1 MTERNPMTLRPTLAL
16 AAVLLLAGAAHAQ
29 QAQVGITIDG
39 PPLPGLFGRVQIG
52 ANLPLPPVYLPRPV
66 VVAPPPVAV
75 VAPREPLYLWVPP
88 GHRKDWKRHCG
99 AYDACGRPVYFVQER
114 WVREHEPHR
123 FEKKRGRGHDDD
135 HPGRGRGRGKD
146 DDHKGKSKGKDKD

>member
-1 MTERNPMTLRPTLAL
+1 MNIRCLVVAVGLLA
-16 AAVLLLAGAAHAQ
+16 AGAAHAQ

-66 VVAPPPVAV
+66 IIAPPPVAV
-75 VAPREPLYLWVPP
+75 AAPREPLYLWVPP
-88 GHRKDWKRHCG
+88 GQRKDWKRHCG

-123 FEKKRGRGHDDD
+123 FEKKKRGRGHDDG
-135 HPGRGRGRGKD
+135 HPGRGRGNGKGDDDKGRGKGRD
-146 DDHKGKSKGKDKD
+146 RD